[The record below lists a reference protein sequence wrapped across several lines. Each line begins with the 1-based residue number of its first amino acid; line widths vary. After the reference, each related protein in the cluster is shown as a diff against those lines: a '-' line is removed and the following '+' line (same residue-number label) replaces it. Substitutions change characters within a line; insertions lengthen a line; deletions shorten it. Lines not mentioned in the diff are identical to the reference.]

1 MADPIKLKF
10 TDFWT
15 GEVSGKVENNPIY
28 KMLRRHFDV
37 VLSDDPDF
45 LIYDSNGYQFL
56 KYDCIRIFYTGENR
70 RPNFKQCDYA
80 FSFDYP
86 VSERNYRLPLYRL
99 WRGYARLLEP
109 RQPATADMAARK
121 FCCFLA
127 SKPIPTR
134 DAFFQLLS
142 AYRQVDAGGGLFNNI
157 SGRVPRGGEVDWM
170 GGYKFSIVF
179 ENASHPGYTTEKI
192 LNAFL
197 ANTVPI
203 YWGNPLVSQDFN
215 PEAMINCHDYESFD
229 QVVQAIRELDQDDAR
244 YLGMLSEPFLPGGE
258 ETDFCREENI
268 VGRFAQIFSQRKAFI
283 PAAKKRRQ
291 RINLVY
297 YQVRNALFKRLRRKR

>member
-1 MADPIKLKF
+1 
-10 TDFWT
+10 
-15 GEVSGKVENNPIY
+15 
-28 KMLRRHFDV
+28 
-37 VLSDDPDF
+37 
-45 LIYDSNGYQFL
+45 
-56 KYDCIRIFYTGENR
+56 
-70 RPNFKQCDYA
+70 
-80 FSFDYP
+80 
-86 VSERNYRLPLYRL
+86 
-99 WRGYARLLEP
+99 
-109 RQPATADMAARK
+109 
-121 FCCFLA
+121 
-127 SKPIPTR
+127 
-134 DAFFQLLS
+134 
-142 AYRQVDAGGGLFNNI
+142 
-157 SGRVPRGGEVDWM
+157 M

-215 PEAMINCHDYESFD
+215 PKAMINCHDFESFEW
-229 QVVQAIRELDQDDAR
+229 VVEAIRELDQDDAR
-244 YLGMLSEPFLPGGE
+244 YLQMLSEPFLLGGE

-268 VGRFAQIFSQRKAFI
+268 VGRFAEIFSQRKAFI